1 MAVCIIFKSSAIRAQ
16 FKLHYTNLPMISTF
30 LQKRKKKLKMHCS
43 KLLCTT
49 EFKNILLVVKN

>member
-30 LQKRKKKLKMHCS
+30 LQKREKKNSKCTVPNYYAQQSLKTFYW
-43 KLLCTT
+43 L
-49 EFKNILLVVKN
+49 

>member
-30 LQKRKKKLKMHCS
+30 LQKRKKKPQNALFQIIMH
-43 KLLCTT
+43 
-49 EFKNILLVVKN
+49 NRV

>member
-30 LQKRKKKLKMHCS
+30 LQKRKKTSKCTVPNYYAQQSLKTFYW
-43 KLLCTT
+43 L
-49 EFKNILLVVKN
+49 

>member
-30 LQKRKKKLKMHCS
+30 LQKRKKKNSKCTVPNYYAQQSLKTFYW
-43 KLLCTT
+43 L
-49 EFKNILLVVKN
+49 